1 MKTSKLKFVV
11 ALLLLV
17 VVSVVSANVKALS
30 MPSTQMKVSVILSS
44 RLSDTDIVD
53 GDDPEDVV
61 TVNQEVLAFNT
72 PFYGVAEMNPMQT
85 YSLRNYTDYLKAYS
99 MAPGYIEQ
107 GTEYENA
114 GTASQNIGLALA
126 AADTYSY
133 SELQNLE
140 AIDSAKT
147 SRAAGVQ
154 AYVWAQTGAADAYG
168 QLDGTGK
175 AEYDRISNLVNLASL
190 APSYAGTG
198 PIEMQW
204 NEANQRYEVTLTDA
218 NGLDM
223 SGFVRLNL
231 YSGNSSLHFS
241 KNGNSVTFY
250 STEQI
255 GSIDNP
261 VQVRIEKSING
272 GWYGASTVTAD
283 GKTLVYANGSYV
295 GPEVYSV
302 SLYTN
307 ALKVAVQKNLQPGT
321 ENPNTGDA
329 KVEGAKYGVYSD
341 AGCTQLV
348 QELITDANGYAE
360 TKPLEV
366 KTYYVKELSASEGC
380 KVNSTVMTANPS
392 DAATTANGQKLV
404 TVGSNEDVIY
414 GGFRLVV
421 SDSEDL
427 SGSTTKWPS
436 IGSKLQLVLDSDY
449 DAGRATLNTT
459 TEEYEGQQVYTEI
472 VDARGYAEFTDIP
485 YGRYTCYQ
493 VTRRDDGDNNDD
505 LDLMDPMGIFIAS
518 EETYSYSKIVN
529 TEVAQRYVKISKLDS
544 ESGNL
549 VKADSAIF
557 QVQDDEG
564 NTISQK
570 VMYPTVKVLDQFE
583 NADDE
588 QVYGWV
594 ELPEKLPYGTYKVY
608 ELKAPYGYYNYSLAN
623 NQPAATFVVD
633 SNTVENTDTKVTVE
647 STVANLPQK
656 ANLKV
661 RVRGNVLSGTN
672 TTTSSGVSNVNRPAY
687 TSQPISGVKYV
698 LTAAEDIVTGDGVV
712 HMTKGQTKEV
722 TTDANGEINE
732 KLYLGKYTIQMIEAP
747 VGYVLDDEVKEV
759 TADYK
764 GQLIDEYDLEPV
776 EYTLVRQEYDLD
788 VTKTFTGLNFFKSTE
803 EGDVEFVDTNAYRDV
818 LIGIYANEDI
828 TNVNGVVI
836 IRKDTL
842 VDVVTLDEDGNG
854 VFSSEYPMGKYY
866 AKEIKTNEN
875 YKLDETQYEVE
886 CKPENNTDERFD
898 ASIGEIV
905 NESLK
910 VTKLTVTKI
919 ETLAISEDPDAGELK
934 LESLVLSALEGL
946 GLDEDDETE
955 VTVLPDTKLGIYY
968 LKDGGNVNNEDD
980 YLPLLE
986 KVDGKYEE
994 VVRTTDE
1001 NGQIVVDGLPYG
1013 VYAVGEL
1020 EAPRYYDL
1028 NDNLYYFAL
1037 TTEEKEA
1044 ELAIEDDRTLVNVG
1058 FDVVDEDGE
1067 YLEDVT
1073 VQLIDAET
1081 NEVAYE
1087 TTTDEEG
1094 HASFDAVRAGRYI
1107 RKVADLEECYVVPAA
1122 KELYLEEDKEVVE
1135 TVVVNYI
1142 YGNILIIKTDDET
1155 GEPVAGCKFQ
1165 VKNED
1170 GEVIEFVDENGNPID
1185 VVSGEDGMFL
1195 LTGLRY
1201 GKYTVEEIEAAEN
1214 YEKSDLVVEVE
1225 IAEDGKTYEVEFT
1238 NVNTGDI
1245 AVALY
1250 GVIALVSAAA
1260 ITMTVKKMKRD

>member
-53 GDDPEDVV
+53 GDDPEETI

-72 PFYGVAEMNPMQT
+72 PFFGVAGMNPMQT

-133 SELQNLE
+133 DELQNLE

-154 AYVWAQTGAADAYG
+154 AYVWAQAGAENVYD

-175 AEYDRISNLVNLASL
+175 AEYDRIANLVNLASL

-321 ENPNTGDA
+321 ENQNTGDA
-329 KVEGAKYGVYSD
+329 KVEGAKYVVYSD
-341 AGCTQLV
+341 AACTQVV

-366 KTYYVKELSASEGC
+366 KTYYVKEASASEGC

-392 DAATTANGQKLV
+392 DATTTANGQKLV

-436 IGSKLQLVLDSDY
+436 KGSKLQLVLDSDY

-459 TEEYEGQQVYTEI
+459 TEEYEGQQVYTTV
-472 VDARGYAEFTDIP
+472 VDDRGYAEFTDIP

-493 VTRRDDGDNNDD
+493 VSRRDDGDNNDD

-549 VKADSAIF
+549 VKSDSAIF

-583 NADDE
+583 NADE
-588 QVYGWV
+588 GQVYGWV

-661 RVRGNVLSGTN
+661 AVRGNVLTGTN

-732 KLYLGKYTIQMIEAP
+732 KLYLGKYTIQMTEAP
-747 VGYVLDDEVKEV
+747 VGYVLNDEVKEV

-788 VTKTFTGLNFFKSTE
+788 VTKTFTGLNFFRSTE

-828 TNVNGVVI
+828 KNVNGVVI

-886 CKPENNTDERFD
+886 CKPENNKDERFD
-898 ASIGEIV
+898 APIGEIV

-919 ETLAISEDPDAGELK
+919 ETLSMKGDPTIHPKK

>member
-17 VVSVVSANVKALS
+17 VVSVVCTNVKALTTGQKRNVVL
-30 MPSTQMKVSVILSS
+30 MSS
-44 RLSDTDIVD
+44 RITDIVD

-72 PFYGVAEMNPMQT
+72 PFYGVGGMNPMQT

-99 MAPGYIEQ
+99 TTPGYIEQ
-107 GTEYENA
+107 GAEYENA
-114 GTASQNIGLALA
+114 GYASQNVGLALA

-154 AYVWAQTGAADAYG
+154 AYVWAQYG
-168 QLDGTGK
+168 TNVYDSLDGTGK
-175 AEYDRISNLVNLASL
+175 AEYDRISNLVYQASL

-272 GWYGASTVTAD
+272 GWYGASTVTA
-283 GKTLVYANGSYV
+283 GEKTLVYANGSYV

-307 ALKVAVQKNLQPGT
+307 ALKVAVQKSLNPGT

-366 KTYYVKELSASEGC
+366 KTYYVKEISASEGC
-380 KVNSTVMTANPS
+380 KVNTAVMTANPN
-392 DAATTANGQKLV
+392 AATTTANGQKLV
-404 TVGSNEDVIY
+404 TVNSGEDVIY

-436 IGSKLQLVLDSDY
+436 VGSKLQLVLDSDY
-449 DAGRATLNTT
+449 AAGRATLNES
-459 TEEYEGQQVYTEI
+459 TEEYEGQQVYTTI
-472 VDARGYAEFTDIP
+472 VDERGYAEFTDIP

-518 EETYSYSKIVN
+518 EETYIYSKIVN

-544 ESGNL
+544 ESGSL

-570 VMYPTVKVLDQFE
+570 VMYPTVKVIDQFE

-633 SNTVENTDTKVTVE
+633 SNSVSDTDTKVTVE

-661 RVRGNVLSGTN
+661 VVRGNVLSGTN
-672 TTTSSGVSNVNRPAY
+672 STTSSGVSNVNRPAY

-698 LTAAEDIVTGDGVV
+698 LTATEDIVTGDGVV
-712 HMTKGQTKEV
+712 HMTKGQTKQV

-732 KLYLGKYTIQMIEAP
+732 KLYLGHYTIQMTEAP
-747 VGYVLDDEVKEV
+747 VGYVLNDEVKEV
-759 TADYK
+759 VADYQ

-776 EYTLVRQEYDLD
+776 NYTLVRQEYDLD

-803 EGDVEFVDTNAYRDV
+803 DGDIEFVDTNAYRDV

-828 TNVNGVVI
+828 QNVNGVVI

-854 VFSSEYPMGKYY
+854 IFSSEYPMGKFY

-875 YKLDETQYEVE
+875 YKLDEGKYEVE
-886 CKPENNTDERFD
+886 CVPENNTDERFEC
-898 ASIGEIV
+898 SIGEIV

-910 VTKLTVTKI
+910 VTKLTVTKVEYLGMGSVEVGPQALSSKI
-919 ETLAISEDPDAGELK
+919 ENVIISAFEGNLGDDSEDDTIALPDA
-934 LESLVLSALEGL
+934 
-946 GLDEDDETE
+946 
-955 VTVLPDTKLGIYY
+955 KLGIYY
-968 LKDGGNVNNEDD
+968 LVDGGDPSDSDD

-986 KVDGKYEE
+986 KVDGAYQE
-994 VVRTTDE
+994 VIRTTDE
-1001 NGQIVVDGLPYG
+1001 NGQMIIEGLPYG
-1013 VYAVGEL
+1013 TYGVIEL
-1020 EAPRYYDL
+1020 EAPRYYDV
-1028 NDNLYYFAL
+1028 NEDVHSFEL
-1037 TTEEKEA
+1037 TPDEKEIEFNIEDERTMVYA
-1044 ELAIEDDRTLVNVG
+1044 AIEVI
-1058 FDVVDEDGE
+1058 DEDGVA
-1067 YLEDVT
+1067 LEGVT
-1073 VQLIDAET
+1073 VQLIDPET

-1087 TTTDEEG
+1087 GQTDEDG
-1094 HASFDAVRAGRYI
+1094 YVGGVVRAGRYI
-1107 RKVADLEECYVVPAA
+1107 RQVADLEECYVIPAA
-1122 KELYLEEDKEVVE
+1122 NELYLEDEDGDEIVE
-1135 TVVVNYI
+1135 TVVVNYV
-1142 YGNILIIKTDDET
+1142 YGNILIIKTDSET
-1155 GEPVAGCKFQ
+1155 GEPVPGCKFQ

-1170 GEVIEFVDENGNPID
+1170 GEVIEFVDENDNPIE

-1201 GKYTVEEIEAAEN
+1201 GKYTVEEIEAAKD
-1214 YEKSDLVVEVE
+1214 YEKSDLVIE
-1225 IAEDGKTYEVEFT
+1225 INITENDKTYEAEFT
-1238 NVNTGDI
+1238 DVFTGDI